1 MELTEFTPI
10 RVSGEVFPAMYIQIS
25 SSSLRALGNV
35 QCVKSATQKLESLV
49 RVRLVITLPEQSSH
63 MYAFLQSTADQSAGR
78 VPSPILFGTS
88 DTKNRGP
95 KGRLTVPDV
104 ILHPSPVLFGSTSS
118 RHFAAR
124 PTGDQS
130 QAPSD
135 RPVL

>member
-78 VPSPILFGTS
+78 VPSPI
-88 DTKNRGP
+88 
-95 KGRLTVPDV
+95 PDV